1 MALEWLLSAVVI
13 AITTP
18 VFGHFETVRP
28 TWMRI
33 VRWLAYLAITG
44 LLASTVG
51 RPWTLVW
58 VIGLPAAGGVFH
70 LAWCLRHGIN
80 PMTAEPRDRYE
91 QLRARSGQLGVRQ

>member
-13 AITTP
+13 AIATP
-18 VFGHFETVRP
+18 VFRHFETVRP
-28 TWMRI
+28 AWMRI

-44 LLASTVG
+44 LLGATVG
-51 RPWTLVW
+51 RLWTLVW

-80 PMTAEPRDRYE
+80 PMTADPRDRHE
-91 QLRARSGQLGVRQ
+91 QLRARSRRVGVRR